1 VVLQHVAQR
10 AGAIV
15 VIGTIL
21 DADRL
26 GHGDLHMVD
35 EVAVPQGL
43 DQRVGKTEDEQV
55 LHRLLAEKVIDAV
68 DLLLVEML
76 VQQAIEH
83 LRRFEI
89 FAKWLFDHHTVQAA
103 RLVES
108 RGFEVL
114 DHCAEF
120 RRLDSKIE
128 HRT

>member
-1 VVLQHVAQR
+1 MVLQHVAQR
-10 AGAIV
+10 AGAVV
-15 VIGTIL
+15 VIGTVL

-43 DQRVGKTEDEQV
+43 DQRVGKTEHQQV

-83 LRRFEI
+83 LRRFEV
-89 FAKWLFDHHTVQAA
+89 FAKGLFDHDAVQPA
-103 RLVES
+103 RLVE
-108 RGFEVL
+108 
-114 DHCAEF
+114 A
-120 RRLDSKIE
+120 RRLRGSGSPRRI
-128 HRT
+128 RPA